1 MDPRPQSPETESP
14 REEARKL
21 ALGETLS
28 AGRMKEAAKKMEALF
43 NELAAQLGKP
53 TGDNSQL
60 RLELKKLCEEMKTRL
75 INQETALKEIERKVN
90 SVG

>member
-1 MDPRPQSPETESP
+1 MDPRPKPPETESP

-28 AGRMKEAAKKMEALF
+28 AGRMEEVAKKMEALF
-43 NELAAQLGKP
+43 NELAAQLGK
-53 TGDNSQL
+53 TDDNPQL
-60 RLELKKLCEEMKTRL
+60 RLELKKLCEEMRTRL
-75 INQETALKEIERKVN
+75 AKQETTLGEIDRKIN